1 MQQIELYKYDNA
13 DKSVTVTP
21 NKRNDTDTP
30 HAYRL
35 IADEGMELYNGEIS
49 TLCIDVPL
57 NEDISK
63 WIEREYVE
71 PPIDEEATEQDYID
85 ALAELGVQIN
95 EEENIEE

>member
-1 MQQIELYKYDNA
+1 MQQIELYRYDNT
-13 DKSVTVTP
+13 DGSITVTP

-49 TLCIDVPL
+49 TLCIDIPL
-57 NEDISK
+57 DEDISK

-71 PPIDEEATEQDYID
+71 PTIDDEATEQDYQE
-85 ALAELGVQIN
+85 ALAELGVEFN
-95 EEENIEE
+95 D